1 MTVDVSAQFFNSDFY
16 LLTCLHRAYPCVCIV
31 YLSVNDFGFHPLL
44 MNLCMVWGVCSEFSQ
59 ISTLPWFSLYAK
71 LSQVFFPHMCI
82 HVCFPVNQGCLE
94 SLSSHSVAVSFWG
107 SSCQISDLF
116 HSWLHLGSQSQTS
129 RAVCFPSSSLAES
142 NTCLKF
148 IFKNFL
154 VFWINYFYWQCY
166 WPGLSTT
173 TPNQVHILW

>member
-1 MTVDVSAQFFNSDFY
+1 MVLHCVTVDVSAQFFNSDFY

-44 MNLCMVWGVCSEFSQ
+44 MNLCIVWECVQSSVRFQLCLGFHCMLS
-59 ISTLPWFSLYAK
+59 SLR
-71 LSQVFFPHMCI
+71 FFPHMCI

-148 IFKNFL
+148 IFKIF
-154 VFWINYFYWQCY
+154 
-166 WPGLSTT
+166 
-173 TPNQVHILW
+173 

>member
-1 MTVDVSAQFFNSDFY
+1 MIWAFILCWWIYVWFGECVQSSVRFQ
-16 LLTCLHRAYPCVCIV
+16 LCL
-31 YLSVNDFGFHPLL
+31 GFHFML
-44 MNLCMVWGVCSEFSQ
+44 S
-59 ISTLPWFSLYAK
+59 SLRF
-71 LSQVFFPHMCI
+71 FFPTCI

-116 HSWLHLGSQSQTS
+116 HSWLHLGSQSQIS

-142 NTCLKF
+142 NTCLKL
-148 IFKNFL
+148 IFLNFL

-173 TPNQVHILW
+173 PPNQVHILW